1 MAIRKG
7 ADYIRALRDGREVW
21 HAGRRIADV
30 TTHRGF
36 TGTIKT
42 LADLYDKQHQPPYRE
57 VMTTEHDGERISYSY
72 LPPRGREQ
80 LALKRR
86 NIEFWAEQTLGQ
98 MGRYPEFVAEL
109 VIGLLDWTHVIEKV
123 NPQWAENARA
133 YHRYVSCND
142 LCLTHALTDQ
152 YYDRTKRVSEQEDPD
167 LILHIIGETRE
178 GPVVR
183 GLRTLATLAPI
194 SDEVLVYPNRPR
206 DPDEPDYA
214 IAFAIPMNAPGLKII
229 CRDLYAEHADPER
242 YPLTTRFDEVDAAL
256 IFDDV
261 VVPWERVFV
270 YKDARLLAGI
280 NYIHTWGQYSTML
293 RLVTKLEGFLGVAQ
307 LLTRYAKRQSS
318 PASQILLSS
327 LMQDIELLRASIQ
340 SAEMRGYLSPGG
352 TWAPLLSPAYRV
364 HSIEASDRAERTME
378 GLLTSTLM
386 LSGAVSDLANEQI
399 GPLIER
405 YFRGGAPSTKEHLR
419 LLALAADMVM
429 SPFGKRSQLYERL
442 QSGEV
447 DRMRLRLYAQH
458 KDPGPAERMLTFVE
472 QMESARR

>member
-1 MAIRKG
+1 MAVRRG
-7 ADYIRALRDGREVW
+7 ADYVNALRDGREVW
-21 HAGRRIADV
+21 HAGRRIDDV

-42 LADLYDKQHQPPYRE
+42 LAELYDKQHAPEYRDIL
-57 VMTTEHDGERISYSY
+57 TLEHDGERISYSY
-72 LPPRGREQ
+72 LAPKNAEQ

-86 NIEFWAEQTLGQ
+86 SIEFWAQQTFGQ
-98 MGRYPEFVAEL
+98 MGRYPDFCAQL
-109 VIGLLDWTHVIEKV
+109 VVGLLDWTHVIEKHDKRC
-123 NPQWAENARA
+123 ADNARN
-133 YHRYVSCND
+133 YYLHCRRHD

-152 YYDRTKRVSEQEDPD
+152 YYNRSKRVSEQEDPD
-167 LILHIIGETRE
+167 LILRIVGETKE

-206 DPDEPDYA
+206 EPDEADYA
-214 IAFAIPMNAPGLKII
+214 IAFAIPMNTRGLKIL

-242 YPLTTRFDEVDAAL
+242 HPLTARFDEVDAAL

-270 YKDARLLAGI
+270 YKNPQLLAGI
-280 NYIHTWGQYSTML
+280 NYIHTWAQYSTMV
-293 RLVTKLEGFLGVAQ
+293 RLITKLEGFLGVAQ
-307 LLTRYAKRQSS
+307 LLTEYAGRNKSA
-318 PASQILLSS
+318 ASQIMLST
-327 LMQDIELLRASIQ
+327 LMQDIEILRSCIQ
-340 SAEMRGYLSPGG
+340 VAEVKGYMSPGG
-352 TWAPLLSPAYRV
+352 TWAPRLSAAYRV

-386 LSGAVSDLANEQI
+386 LSGGASDLTSEL
-399 GPLIER
+399 GPLVER

-419 LLALAADMVM
+419 LMAVAADMVM

-447 DRMRLRLYAQH
+447 DRMRQRLYNQYQ
-458 KDPGPAERMLTFVE
+458 DPAPAERMRRFVKS
-472 QMESARR
+472 MDGDT